1 MAHATIGLPSA
12 VKHLLTVARFIHT
25 QPSDVSKSFAM
36 KTIIGNPGIGKTELP
51 VAAFND
57 LATQLSTDD
66 QPVEL
71 FVETP
76 LVSGFT
82 EADVRGFPFPQ
93 KIARGGV
100 ERLVA
105 VWAESSIIAPLWEAH
120 ERITAAGKTP
130 LLILFFDELFQ
141 CSDSVMKP
149 LGQIFT
155 EHRIGPH
162 QLPPRTILFA
172 ASNLMSN
179 KTGVVRQMPHI
190 TNRMSIVRV
199 ALDLAVWKEWA
210 VGANVHYLY
219 TSFAARNPSLWN
231 EPPPAEANEPYA
243 TIRSLTN
250 CSRFHSLFPDPQASH
265 LLDCSTDMVHE
276 VGGYLGPTVASQFI
290 SHCQLGSELPEYED
304 IMADPEGC
312 RLPKEAAPQAQ
323 LMFYLPSLC
332 PPAEQLSCLDELPGF
347 GEQPASVPPSTQT
360 WTGPGSISADE
371 VFERLLRYTER
382 MDATMKG
389 RTYAG
394 FMAKLGGKLL
404 RHPRL
409 KDYIA
414 NNAKMM
420 AMTF

>member
-1 MAHATIGLPSA
+1 MAHATISLPVS
-12 VKHLLTVARFIHT
+12 VKHLMRVTEFIHT
-25 QPSDVSKSFAM
+25 QPTDVSRAFAM
-36 KTIIGNPGIGKTELP
+36 KTAVGNPGIGKTELP
-51 VAAFND
+51 
-57 LATQLSTDD
+57 LAEFHKLADSLSTEDR
-66 QPVEL
+66 PVEL
-71 FVETP
+71 HVETP

-93 KIARGGV
+93 KTLRNGV

-105 VWAESSIIAPLWEAH
+105 VWAESSIIAPLWEAY
-120 ERITAAGKTP
+120 ERIVKGNKVP

-155 EHRIGPH
+155 ERRIGSH
-162 QLPPRTILFA
+162 QLPPKTVLFA

-190 TNRMSIVRV
+190 TNRMSIVHV

-210 VGANVHYLY
+210 VGANIHYLY
-219 TSFAARNPSLWN
+219 TSFASRHPSLWN

-250 CSRFHSLFPDPQASH
+250 ASRFHALFPDPGAAH
-265 LLDCSTDMVHE
+265 LLDCSVDMVHE
-276 VGGYLGPTVASQFI
+276 LGGYIGPAVASQLV
-290 SHCQLGSELPEYED
+290 SHIQLGAELPDFED
-304 IMADPEGC
+304 IMADPDKC
-312 RLPKEAAPQAQ
+312 KLPKEAAPQAQ
-323 LMFYLPSLC
+323 LMFYIPSLC
-332 PPAEQLSCLDELPGF
+332 PPIEQLSCLNDLPGF
-347 GEQPASVPPSTQT
+347 GESTPVTPPSTQE
-360 WTGPGSISADE
+360 WKGPGSITADE

-382 MDATMKG
+382 MDATMRS

-414 NNAKMM
+414 KNSKMM